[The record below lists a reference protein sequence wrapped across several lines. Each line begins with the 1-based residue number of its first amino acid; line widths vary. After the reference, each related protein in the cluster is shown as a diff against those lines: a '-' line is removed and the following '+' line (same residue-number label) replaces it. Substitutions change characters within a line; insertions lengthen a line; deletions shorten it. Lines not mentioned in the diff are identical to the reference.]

1 MYEKGDGNLLNYIE
15 RAAALDYPDAFLNL
29 ATILDEGSCGFVQDN
44 KKVFNY
50 YKRYD
55 DLGNEKAQFR
65 LIFFFKLFWTKCSQF
80 FL

>member
-1 MYEKGDGNLLNYIE
+1 MYEKGGGNLLNYIE

-29 ATILDEGSCGFVQDN
+29 ATVYDEGSCGFVQDN

-55 DLGNEKAQFR
+55 DLGNEKAQ
-65 LIFFFKLFWTKCSQF
+65 LIVGLEYEKEMDLKLI
-80 FL
+80 